1 VIIGVN
7 KNQDL
12 YESVVKIT
20 YEYLGPAAERFI
32 DRQVR
37 NHLHKE
43 PKNLT
48 KKDLNDLID
57 WVQVAVSLLSNDA
70 KLVEEYIYSL
80 KKLAGESNRT

>member
-48 KKDLNDLID
+48 KKDLSGLID

-80 KKLAGESNRT
+80 KKLAGESSRT

>member
-48 KKDLNDLID
+48 KKDLNGLID

-80 KKLAGESNRT
+80 KKLAGESSRT